1 MRGGFSSASM
11 YIICI
16 RLSENK
22 SSLWIII
29 QASQF
34 STSTYEFA
42 FQQYVKL
49 NYMKSILDSILK
61 LWGRKSFL
69 ELQIFYHFWLF
80 YACRVTDKRQELTA
94 RGNPLSSGNK
104 QKKKKKWKSKH
115 YVNNNSLQ
123 FVYLY
128 ISVDAILYGHVCS
141 CVYTSLHFMK
151 QILK

>member
-1 MRGGFSSASM
+1 MRDGFSSASM

-104 QKKKKKWKSKH
+104 QKKKKSER
-115 YVNNNSLQ
+115 VSTML
-123 FVYLY
+123 
-128 ISVDAILYGHVCS
+128 IIILYNLFIYTFQWMLFCMAMCAVVC
-141 CVYTSLHFMK
+141 TLHY
-151 QILK
+151 ILWNRF